1 MKKKIFTGTSRL
13 LLRKERIRTLAQTEF
28 HVVDGGDATTHSK
41 ETNAYTSVAATQG
54 MPTTCD

>member
-1 MKKKIFTGTSRL
+1 MKKKLSTAAPRL

-28 HVVDGGDATTHSK
+28 HVVDGGDGTHSR

-54 MPTTCD
+54 APTTCD